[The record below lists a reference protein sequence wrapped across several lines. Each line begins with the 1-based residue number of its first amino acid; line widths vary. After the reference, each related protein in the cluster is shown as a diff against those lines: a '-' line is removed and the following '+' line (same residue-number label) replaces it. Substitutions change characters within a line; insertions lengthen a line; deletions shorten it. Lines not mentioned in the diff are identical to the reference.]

1 MVVDLPDPAA
11 TVGLGMGL
19 AEILP
24 AGAILLLQG
33 DLGSGKTTLVQG
45 LAQGLGISEPVTS
58 PTFALIQ
65 EYPEGRIPLYHLD
78 LYRLTPEEVQQL
90 HLETYWQEVAPGIV
104 AIEWPER
111 LPIRPVNYLH
121 LSWQSMTSGRRVTL
135 TAQGTTPQSWLENF
149 SQSQGFGELV

>member
-1 MVVDLPDPAA
+1 MVVALPDPAA
-11 TVGLGMGL
+11 TVRWGEALSHL
-19 AEILP
+19 LP

-45 LAQGLGISEPVTS
+45 LAQGLGITAPVTS

-78 LYRLTPEEVQQL
+78 LYRLDSQEVQQL
-90 HLETYWQEVAPGIV
+90 YPEYYWQEAAPGIV

-111 LPIRPVNYLH
+111 LPMWPASYLH
-121 LSWQSMTSGRRVTL
+121 LCWQSMASGRRVTL
-135 TAQGTTPQSWLENF
+135 TAQGEAPQEWLRHLEQAAGN
-149 SQSQGFGELV
+149 

>member
-1 MVVDLPDPAA
+1 MVVALPSPAA
-11 TVGLGMGL
+11 TISLGEAL
-19 AEILP
+19 SRILP

-45 LAQGLGISEPVTS
+45 LAQGLGITAPVTS

-78 LYRLTPEEVQQL
+78 LYRLNTSEVQQL
-90 HLETYWQEVAPGIV
+90 YPEYYWQEAAPGIV

-111 LPIRPVNYLH
+111 LPTWPSSYLH
-121 LSWQSMTSGRRVTL
+121 LSWQSMASGRQVTL
-135 TAQGTTPQSWLENF
+135 TAQGTAPPSWLQCLP
-149 SQSQGFGELV
+149 SQMGKLD